1 MLHVYSS
8 LIMRFRKIYLIMSF
22 LTIKLLPLLPQYCK
36 NPPPPF
42 LRLAVNIK
50 ITFINMFNKI
60 MVKMWNI

>member
-36 NPPPPF
+36 NPPPP
-42 LRLAVNIK
+42 LPK
-50 ITFINMFNKI
+50 IGS
-60 MVKMWNI
+60 